1 MKKIYIL
8 ISAALFSTVN
18 IAEAQKKDTLPVP
31 SPVPLKVREF
41 QIVKQQW
48 NITENSAGMGINK
61 VSTGSLTTM
70 GISRQVGDLHRAQE
84 GNALNGLEFKTDR
97 FDRFNDKL
105 FLKGTFSFN
114 LDKEYNRAWSDVFHT
129 YNSSPYIFGSSV
141 KGTYETQTFRLT
153 LMLFTARTGK
163 FNYGVGLD
171 YKVADMS
178 RQRDPR
184 SRSYLLDYKL
194 VPSITYNIDK
204 KNIIGLN
211 LSYSMEKEKMP
222 NLTTVQTD
230 PNLKYYDFRGLNYA
244 DGKIGGYKGFQRQFV
259 SDFFGLAGQ
268 YNYIGASSKFLLSV
282 GMDYQKQEVL
292 GNKKQS
298 PGSYNSFNYSAVADY
313 VLDRGLYVHNINA
326 KGSYLDGG
334 ADEFRQELQ
343 SYKDPVTGETTETW
357 VTNYKYTNRYMVKV
371 TDLNISYKLMNL
383 RADKKAVKW
392 SVQPY
397 ASYNQFVNTYYLP
410 KSEFKVSKFFA
421 GANAFASLYSKKEND
436 LDLTIRVAGGV
447 PVKTDLS
454 LATVTEL
461 SAAVY
466 DVDLAFHKK
475 KTIETFGEI
484 RYTFPL
490 KFGKTKMFGYTRL
503 YAGNIFA
510 SGSSSWFSTGF
521 SIGLLTL

>member
-153 LMLFTARTGK
+153 FMLFTARTGR

-184 SRSYLLDYKL
+184 SRSYLLDYK
-194 VPSITYNIDK
+194 
-204 KNIIGLN
+204 
-211 LSYSMEKEKMP
+211 
-222 NLTTVQTD
+222 Q
-230 PNLKYYDFRGLNYA
+230 RGC
-244 DGKIGGYKGFQRQFV
+244 
-259 SDFFGLAGQ
+259 
-268 YNYIGASSKFLLSV
+268 
-282 GMDYQKQEVL
+282 
-292 GNKKQS
+292 
-298 PGSYNSFNYSAVADY
+298 
-313 VLDRGLYVHNINA
+313 
-326 KGSYLDGG
+326 
-334 ADEFRQELQ
+334 
-343 SYKDPVTGETTETW
+343 
-357 VTNYKYTNRYMVKV
+357 
-371 TDLNISYKLMNL
+371 
-383 RADKKAVKW
+383 
-392 SVQPY
+392 
-397 ASYNQFVNTYYLP
+397 
-410 KSEFKVSKFFA
+410 
-421 GANAFASLYSKKEND
+421 ASLSREQ
-436 LDLTIRVAGGV
+436 RSRRA
-447 PVKTDLS
+447 
-454 LATVTEL
+454 
-461 SAAVY
+461 
-466 DVDLAFHKK
+466 
-475 KTIETFGEI
+475 
-484 RYTFPL
+484 
-490 KFGKTKMFGYTRL
+490 KTK
-503 YAGNIFA
+503 A
-510 SGSSSWFSTGF
+510 
-521 SIGLLTL
+521 